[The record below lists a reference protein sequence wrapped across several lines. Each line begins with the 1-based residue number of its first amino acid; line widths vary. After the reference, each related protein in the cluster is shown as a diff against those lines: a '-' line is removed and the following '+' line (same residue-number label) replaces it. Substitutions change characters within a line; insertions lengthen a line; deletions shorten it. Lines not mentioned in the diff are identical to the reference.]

1 VFYNLFHIAP
11 GKNVLFGLA
20 LGMCVGFSTSLS
32 AASPKDSL
40 GTESP
45 PSERT
50 TAGAWFS
57 LLGHTFE
64 GDFLFIRYKVRYPGM
79 VKIKMYDIGDRLLW
93 RSQYV
98 NAVEGEH
105 KIVLRS
111 KFLVSGET
119 YIFEFDYKSHKE
131 RFTVTI

>member
-1 VFYNLFHIAP
+1 MYNNFLHIAF
-11 GKNVLFGLA
+11 GKRALIGLA
-20 LGMCVGFSTSLS
+20 LGMCIGLS
-32 AASPKDSL
+32 APLTASPLNDL
-40 GTESP
+40 EGTETSQ
-45 PSERT
+45 ENT

-79 VKIKMYDIGDRLLW
+79 VKIKMYDIGDQLLW

-111 KFLVSGET
+111 KFLVAGET